1 MYVRL
6 RLILFTS
13 FLYFSTFSVLPQ
25 EIEKKDSLNPDQI
38 RYVIG
43 PLKSFN

>member
-13 FLYFSTFSVLPQ
+13 FLYFFTFFVLPQ
-25 EIEKKDSLNPDQI
+25 EIEKKDSLK
-38 RYVIG
+38 Y
-43 PLKSFN
+43 